1 MKPLVL
7 YCKSWREDVL
17 RARRLA
23 ESVARYNREGLEFH
37 VSAPA
42 ADLPLF
48 RERLQGV
55 AHTLL
60 CDDDIVK
67 ANPRLDAAKLA
78 TLPGYR
84 SQQVVKSEFWRLGL
98 AENYLCLDSDSYFIR
113 DFGLSDF
120 IAPGGAPYTVMHE
133 GKEFLQYLVNIG
145 KQKYVDH
152 AAQEQRR
159 MREQFPGVET
169 RYRFGPT
176 PVIWSAKVWRA
187 LDEQLLKPR
196 GENFVDAIERF
207 PSELHWYGGALL
219 KFQPIPLIP
228 REPLFKL
235 YGYIEEYWRAKKLG
249 ETDETLK
256 ANYLGVTRQ
265 SAWDKA
271 DDLART
277 KVWRRAVR
285 SFLKYHLGSW

>member
-7 YCKSWREDVL
+7 YCKSYRQDVL

-23 ESVARYNREGLEFH
+23 ESVAQFNGDELEFH

-48 RERLQGV
+48 AQQLSGLPHRLL
-55 AHTLL
+55 A
-60 CDDDIVK
+60 DEDIVR
-67 ANPRLDAAKLA
+67 ANPRLDPARLAAM
-78 TLPGYR
+78 PGYR

-98 AENYLCLDSDSYFIR
+98 CETYVCLDSDSYFIR
-113 DFGLSDF
+113 NFGAGDF
-120 IAPGGAPYTVMHE
+120 IAKDGTPYTVMHE

-152 AAQEQRR
+152 AAEESRR
-159 MREQFPGVET
+159 FQAQFPGVES

-176 PVIWSAKVWRA
+176 PVIWSAKAWAA
-187 LDEQLLKPR
+187 LDDKLLKPR
-196 GENFVDAIERF
+196 GWSFADAIEAF
-207 PSELHWYGGALL
+207 PSELHWYGGAVLSFRPFALL
-219 KFQPIPLIP
+219 P
-228 REPLFKL
+228 REPLFRL
-235 YGYIEEYWRAKKLG
+235 YGYAEEYWRARKLG
-249 ETDETLK
+249 ETDETLT

-271 DDLART
+271 DDLDRE
-277 KVWRRAVR
+277 KRIRRAVR
-285 SFLKYHLGSW
+285 TFIKYVFGRW